1 MTQKKTGGPAF
12 PVIPPA
18 NEHGH
23 SIEGYPY
30 PDEGMTL
37 RDWFAGQAL
46 AGIIASYPAIISN
59 RPKMAEPMYDP
70 DDPGAWN
77 RMKLDDEAREEMEY
91 ITPPATLAY
100 QYADAMIEARD
111 K

>member
-1 MTQKKTGGPAF
+1 MTHKNTGGPAF

-30 PDEGMTL
+30 PDGGMTL

-46 AGIIASYPAIISN
+46 VGIIASYPAMVSN
-59 RPKMAEPMYDP
+59 RPKMAEGMYDP
-70 DDPGAWN
+70 DDPADID
-77 RMKLDDEAREEMEY
+77 RMRLDDEAREEVEY

-100 QYADAMIEARD
+100 EYADAMIAERN